1 MKTLRYIALAILLAA
16 GCTRLHPAVS
26 EPQLSL
32 ETKASAS
39 LPVGSTYRIMMFKQN
54 DRSYMAANTGTYYA
68 KEGVSYL
75 VACNVK
81 QDGTYDGE
89 DETKGINGVNDDVY
103 VVLSSPGKSSY
114 NDGSFDFNPES
125 PADFLVN
132 APERKRIGTYGK
144 ITLNN
149 PLYSPFST
157 IQFEFYKK
165 PEVADFTIKNGV
177 VNVIGVQA
185 EDETVKV
192 YPAIRQVRMA
202 ASGGVRSVI
211 LTQDLSHAV
220 EPSRNYE
227 CFYKTSDENVLQI
240 ASGIYAPKEEVATYL
255 GMDYTT
261 NLLDGNHI
269 YMSCTIM
276 QGERPLDIR
285 LPLNDKSIEMLPQH
299 HYVYKFFVESDYISV
314 SLDVYNSNSGSND
327 WENPTD
333 GTDGDT
339 TTSTVGTLV
348 NTISIGS
355 WTGDGWQSSGDIGF
369 EIG

>member
-16 GCTRLHPAVS
+16 GCTRLHPAAS

-39 LPVGSTYRIMMFKQN
+39 LPVGSTYRIMMFKLN

-157 IQFEFYKK
+157 IRFEFYKK
-165 PEVADFTIKNGV
+165 QEVADFTIKDGL

-185 EDETVKV
+185 KDETVKV

-240 ASGIYAPKEEVATYL
+240 ASGIYAPK
-255 GMDYTT
+255 
-261 NLLDGNHI
+261 
-269 YMSCTIM
+269 
-276 QGERPLDIR
+276 
-285 LPLNDKSIEMLPQH
+285 
-299 HYVYKFFVESDYISV
+299 
-314 SLDVYNSNSGSND
+314 
-327 WENPTD
+327 
-333 GTDGDT
+333 
-339 TTSTVGTLV
+339 
-348 NTISIGS
+348 
-355 WTGDGWQSSGDIGF
+355 
-369 EIG
+369 